1 MKKKILVNGP
11 ALTRSGYGE
20 MARFA
25 LRALKSREDIF
36 DIYLNSTGWG
46 SCGWI
51 HDNDD
56 ERNWIDEIHL
66 KTSNHTQSG
75 GQYDISLQISIPN
88 EFKPLAPI
96 NIGYTAGIE
105 TTKISP
111 HWIQPSEQMNK
122 IIVLS
127 EFGKKGFDNGVY
139 EAMNQATGQKVQNYR
154 VTKPV
159 VPVGF
164 PVRKHVPANLELN
177 LETDFNFL
185 CIAQAGPRKNL
196 GNTIAWFMQEFK
208 NDSNV
213 GLICKTHLA
222 GASQI
227 DRDNVANQL
236 SVIINNH
243 KDSKCKVYLLH
254 GDMTDQEMAALY
266 VHPKVKALVSFS
278 HGEGFGL
285 PIFEA
290 TYYGLPVITTDWSS
304 QTDFLYCLN
313 KEGKT
318 KPHFVRVDFTVQP
331 VQPEAVWAGVIEK
344 DSMWAFPIGNSAKSE
359 MRTVYKD
366 WDRYRGQAKRLM
378 EHNIKSFTNEALY
391 SKFVEALGIN
401 INQNNIDV
409 VEL

>member
-1 MKKKILVNGP
+1 
-11 ALTRSGYGE
+11 
-20 MARFA
+20 
-25 LRALKSREDIF
+25 
-36 DIYLNSTGWG
+36 
-46 SCGWI
+46 
-51 HDNDD
+51 
-56 ERNWIDEIHL
+56 
-66 KTSNHTQSG
+66 
-75 GQYDISLQISIPN
+75 
-88 EFKPLAPI
+88 
-96 NIGYTAGIE
+96 
-105 TTKISP
+105 
-111 HWIQPSEQMNK
+111 MNK

-139 EAMNQATGQKVQNYR
+139 EAMNQTTGQKVQNYR

-185 CIAQAGPRKNL
+185 CVAQAGPRKNL
-196 GNTIAWFMQEFK
+196 GNTITWFMQEIK

-304 QTDFLYCLN
+304 QTDFLYCPN

-318 KPHFVRVDFTVQP
+318 KPHFVRVDFTIQP

-344 DSMWAFPIGNSAKSE
+344 DSMWAFPVGNSVKSE
-359 MRTVYKD
+359 MRMVYKD

-378 EHNIKSFTNEALY
+378 EHNIKTFTNEAMY
-391 SKFVEALGIN
+391 NKFIEALGTN